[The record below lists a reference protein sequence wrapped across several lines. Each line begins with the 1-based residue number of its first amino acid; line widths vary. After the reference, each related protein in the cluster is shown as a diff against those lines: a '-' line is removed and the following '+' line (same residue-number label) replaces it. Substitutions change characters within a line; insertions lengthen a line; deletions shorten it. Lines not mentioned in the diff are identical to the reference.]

1 MLDFIKLYHLSND
14 VEPYRICS
22 LNIMEYFEVG
32 STIES
37 RGEYVHKQ
45 MLVTKARLENSHDK
59 IKVIM
64 NKTHQIMELLI
75 VNPGVPFSIH
85 FELG

>member
-37 RGEYVHKQ
+37 RGE
-45 MLVTKARLENSHDK
+45 
-59 IKVIM
+59 
-64 NKTHQIMELLI
+64 
-75 VNPGVPFSIH
+75 
-85 FELG
+85 